1 MEIED
6 LTNLKEEK
14 TSIIII
20 ITTIVEINLINKIF
34 KLCPGPSD

>member
-6 LTNLKEEK
+6 LINLKEEK
-14 TSIIII
+14 TLIIKI
-20 ITTIVEINLINKIF
+20 ITIIEINLINKIF

>member
-6 LTNLKEEK
+6 LINLKEEK
-14 TSIIII
+14 TLIIKI
-20 ITTIVEINLINKIF
+20 ITIIEINLMNKIF